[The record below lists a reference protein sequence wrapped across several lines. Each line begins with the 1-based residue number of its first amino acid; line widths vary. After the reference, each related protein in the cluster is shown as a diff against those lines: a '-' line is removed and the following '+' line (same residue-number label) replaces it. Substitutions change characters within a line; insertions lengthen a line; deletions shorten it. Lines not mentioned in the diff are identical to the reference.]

1 MKLLINYL
9 SMHLKSQMQY
19 KASFILTFIAQAL
32 SIFTEYFV
40 IYSLFDKFKLLEEY
54 NTYQLLLTFGIVW
67 FGMSFSETLGR
78 GFDHFGR
85 LIKNGNFD
93 LLLTRPRNLGI
104 QIIGSE
110 IAYEKVA
117 RVLTSIGMIIF
128 ALIKLKSEINIIDI
142 LIVII
147 SCIASFILFLSI
159 FIIGASFCFITVEG
173 LEIINI
179 FTDGTRQ
186 LGQYPMKIYNRI
198 IFIVFSIFIP
208 LTAINYFPME
218 YIFGNGPWYYA
229 LVPFTVL
236 IFFIVAIFI
245 FKLGIRYYK
254 STGS

>member
-1 MKLLINYL
+1 MKLLFNYF
-9 SMHLKSQMQY
+9 SMHLKTQLQY
-19 KASFILTFIAQAL
+19 KVSFILTFIAQSL
-32 SIFTEYFV
+32 SIFTEFFV

-67 FGMSFSETLGR
+67 FGMSFSEAFGR

-85 LIKNGNFD
+85 LIKHGNFD
-93 LLLTRPRNLGI
+93 LLLTRPRSLGL

-110 IAYEKVA
+110 IAYEKIA

-128 ALIKLKSEINIIDI
+128 SIIKLINQITIIDI
-142 LIVII
+142 FII
-147 SCIASFILFLSI
+147 ILSCICSFILFLSI

-186 LGQYPMKIYNRI
+186 LGQYPMKIYNKL
-198 IFIVFSIFIP
+198 IFLLFTFLIP
-208 LTAINYFPME
+208 LTQINYYPIQ
-218 YIFGNGPWYYA
+218 YIFHNAPWYCA
-229 LVPFTVL
+229 VTPLASFLFLGVAIL
-236 IFFIVAIFI
+236 IFRIG
-245 FKLGIRYYK
+245 LRHYK